1 MAATSLLKSGAICC
15 VLATGFAGSAAGSAH
30 ALSVVAPETMAPAE
44 ARQAADEMIR
54 NCFAPPPAAPF
65 GEGPQ
70 RMDLRGSMAA
80 TLCSVARG
88 YYRSAAE
95 RGDVEAMFGLARV
108 YGEGIGVTPDPARAE
123 EWLRKAQQAGG
134 E

>member
-15 VLATGFAGSAAGSAH
+15 ALATGFAGPAR
-30 ALSVVAPETMAPAE
+30 ALSVVAPETLTPAE

-65 GEGPQ
+65 GEGPH

-108 YGEGIGVTPDPARAE
+108 YGEGVGVTPDPARAE
-123 EWLRKAQQAGG
+123 EWLRKAQQASG